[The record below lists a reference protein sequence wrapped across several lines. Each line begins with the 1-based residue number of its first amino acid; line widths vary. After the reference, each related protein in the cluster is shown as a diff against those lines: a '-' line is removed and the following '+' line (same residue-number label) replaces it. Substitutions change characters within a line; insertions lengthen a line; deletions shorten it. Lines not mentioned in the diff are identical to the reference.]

1 MATEAIFTSLRLRT
15 SPSLEAFLVTTV
27 DLSDVS
33 LVQTLASV
41 SAELVSCFRSVRFSF
56 QRRNARSL
64 IRKIEVLL
72 VLFEYLSDDSGWDST
87 AVMCFKELYIFL
99 HRSKLLLQYC
109 AQSSK
114 LWLLLQTPSL
124 SDFFHHLNRDLSN
137 LLDVFPFNSLNLS
150 DDIREQLELLQQQAT
165 KSTTLFVDHN
175 EELLRERFYTFLNGF
190 ENGEIPNTDELRSF
204 FVEKLGIKD
213 PKSCR
218 DEIEF
223 LEEQISKHD
232 CDDLEPSRSVVNAF
246 VSITRY
252 CMYSLFAFED
262 GVEWSVVESSKKQRK
277 CLVAE
282 EMVETFTTLP
292 KDFVCSI
299 SLSLMKDPVI
309 VSTGQTY
316 DRSSIVRWF
325 EEGYFTCPKTGQK
338 LVDSSCIVPNR
349 ALRELITRWCAATEF
364 GESPEEESPVWV
376 MQTRASMAAT
386 KATVLILIQHLAGE
400 SELAQVVAARE
411 IRLLAKTVRE
421 RGELI
426 AEAGAVPH
434 LVKLLKSQNAVVQ
447 EQCVTAMLNLSVCEC
462 ELNKSLFRDEND
474 CLESIVSVLASGLT
488 LEARGNAAATLYCLS
503 TVHEYRKLIANA
515 DGCIES
521 LVLLL
526 QNGKPRGRKDAIK
539 ALSGIWRDPDNHSK
553 MINSGGV
560 LALVKAL
567 ADEDEAVAERAVVVL
582 AVVANHSLGAVTIGR
597 EESAVAGLIELMRCG
612 TPRGKENAVATLL
625 HLCVNG
631 GAVVVEKVVRAPA
644 LTGLTEKVLRT
655 GTDRG
660 KRKATALLG
669 LFLDGCENTA
679 MMRFVNREGGFE
691 THVSLPPISV
701 PVSVL

>member
-1 MATEAIFTSLRLRT
+1 MQRMLQFQQSSSRASAAYVSLSNAETHVPYFGRLRSYSSCSNT
-15 SPSLEAFLVTTV
+15 SP
-27 DLSDVS
+27 
-33 LVQTLASV
+33 
-41 SAELVSCFRSVRFSF
+41 
-56 QRRNARSL
+56 
-64 IRKIEVLL
+64 
-72 VLFEYLSDDSGWDST
+72 
-87 AVMCFKELYIFL
+87 
-99 HRSKLLLQYC
+99 
-109 AQSSK
+109 
-114 LWLLLQTPSL
+114 
-124 SDFFHHLNRDLSN
+124 
-137 LLDVFPFNSLNLS
+137 
-150 DDIREQLELLQQQAT
+150 
-165 KSTTLFVDHN
+165 TTLFVDRN
-175 EELLRERFYTFLNGF
+175 EELLRQRLYSFLEGF

-213 PKSCR
+213 PKRCR

-223 LEEQISKHD
+223 LEEQISNHD
-232 CDDLEPSRSVVNAF
+232 CDDLEPSRSVINGF
-246 VSITRY
+246 VAITRY
-252 CMYSLFAFED
+252 CMYSLFGFED
-262 GVEWSVVESSKKQRK
+262 GLDWSIIENSKKLRK

-282 EMVETFTTLP
+282 EIVDTFTTLP

-325 EEGYFTCPKTGQK
+325 KEGHSTCPKTGQK
-338 LVDSSCIVPNR
+338 IVDSSCVVPNR
-349 ALRELITRWCAATEF
+349 ALRDLITRWCAATEF
-364 GESPEEESPVWV
+364 GESPDEESPAWV
-376 MQTRASMAAT
+376 MQTRASMKAT

-411 IRLLAKTVRE
+411 IRLLSKIVRE

-426 AEAGAVPH
+426 AEAGAIPH
-434 LVKLLKSQNAVVQ
+434 LVRLLKSQNAVTQ
-447 EQCVTAMLNLSVCEC
+447 EQSVTAMLNLSVCEC
-462 ELNKSLFRDEND
+462 ELNKSLVMEEND

-503 TVHEYRKLIANA
+503 TVHEYKKRIANA
-515 DGCIES
+515 VGCIES
-521 LVLLL
+521 LVLLS
-526 QNGKPRGRKDAIK
+526 QNGKPRGRKDAIN

-553 MINSGGV
+553 MINSVGV

-567 ADEDEAVAERAVVVL
+567 ADKDEAVAERAVVVL
-582 AVVANHSLGAVTIGR
+582 AVVANNSLGAETIGR

-631 GAVVVEKVVRAPA
+631 GAVVVEKVVRAPD
-644 LTGLTEKVLRT
+644 LTGLTQNVLRT

-660 KRKATALLG
+660 RRNATSLLG
-669 LFLDGCENTA
+669 LFLNGCENTA
-679 MMRFVNREGGFE
+679 MMRSGNREGGFE